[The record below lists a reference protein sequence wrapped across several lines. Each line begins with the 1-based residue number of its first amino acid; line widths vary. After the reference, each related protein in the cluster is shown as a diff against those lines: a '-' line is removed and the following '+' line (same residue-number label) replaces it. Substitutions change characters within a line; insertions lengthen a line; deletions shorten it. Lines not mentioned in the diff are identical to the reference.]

1 MGGFVLLE
9 RTLRMKIAVTLFL
22 MLTLTLS
29 TFTRTARSQ
38 SDLAQ
43 YVVAP
48 SENVL
53 FAVAAQP
60 NCPLLI
66 EEPMLLIG
74 AKPGVQP
81 IFRYRLRNISEKTVL
96 RYSLVFWS
104 SNGTGGSLGNSGNP
118 VTEKIMPGDVWQ
130 PPRESIDVLSLS
142 DQLRSTLKLTG
153 QMQSVT
159 VLMVRRVVFE
169 DGTSYNADNTSDAL
183 RQFFEKN

>member
-1 MGGFVLLE
+1 
-9 RTLRMKIAVTLFL
+9 MKIAVRLFL

-29 TFTRTARSQ
+29 TLTRTARSQ

-43 YVVAP
+43 YIVAP
-48 SENVL
+48 PENAL
-53 FAVAAQP
+53 LAVASQP

-74 AKPGVQP
+74 AKPGLQP
-81 IFRYRLRNISEKTVL
+81 IFRYRLRNISEKAVL
-96 RYSLVFWS
+96 RYSLVFWT
-104 SNGTGGSLGNSGNP
+104 SNGTGGSLGNSGDP
-118 VTEKIMPGDVWQ
+118 ITEKIMPGAVWQ
-130 PPRESIDVLSLS
+130 PPRESIDVFPLS

-153 QMQSVT
+153 QMRSVT
-159 VLMVRRVVFE
+159 VLLVRRVVFE